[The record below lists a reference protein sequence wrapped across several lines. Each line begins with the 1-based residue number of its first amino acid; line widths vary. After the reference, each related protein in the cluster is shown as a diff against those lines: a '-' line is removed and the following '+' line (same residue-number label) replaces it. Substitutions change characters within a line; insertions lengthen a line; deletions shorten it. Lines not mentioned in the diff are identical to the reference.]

1 MIRALALLLLG
12 GMALAAAAPAAAAE
26 SVAADVDNPAIG
38 AARAHLL
45 EHLRQMRPDIERFE
59 LIPIG
64 HTPAFIPVGAPA
76 EATHG
81 SVLSART
88 CVWIKV
94 GRSGGAGRA
103 SSPATER
110 PARESPAGATER
122 RPSGERGNPQRGPL
136 GAGSVP
142 VWFSVKAYRPV
153 LVTQRNRGARD
164 SVDASDFTVE
174 ERDVAPLSSVP
185 LAVDADVSRMRARHA
200 IASGRIVLKEDLEE
214 MPQVLRGQEVTV
226 EVRHGAVEIET
237 SAVALREA
245 RLGEPVT
252 LQNPSSHMNYAAR
265 VVGQARAAV
274 IE

>member
-12 GMALAAAAPAAAAE
+12 GMALTAAAPAAAAE

-45 EHLRQMRPDIERFE
+45 DHLRQMRPDIERFE
-59 LIPIG
+59 LTPIG

-94 GRSGGAGRA
+94 GRAGR
-103 SSPATER
+103 
-110 PARESPAGATER
+110 
-122 RPSGERGNPQRGPL
+122 
-136 GAGSVP
+136 AGSVP

-164 SVDASDFTVE
+164 SVDASDFAVE

-185 LAVDADVSRMRARHA
+185 LAV
-200 IASGRIVLKEDLEE
+200 
-214 MPQVLRGQEVTV
+214 
-226 EVRHGAVEIET
+226 VR
-237 SAVALREA
+237 
-245 RLGEPVT
+245 
-252 LQNPSSHMNYAAR
+252 
-265 VVGQARAAV
+265 
-274 IE
+274 

>member
-12 GMALAAAAPAAAAE
+12 GLAFAGAAAAE
-26 SVAADVDNPAIG
+26 SAADADNPAIG

-45 EHLRQMRPDIERFE
+45 DHLRQMRPDIERFE
-59 LIPIG
+59 LTPIG
-64 HTPAFIPVGAPA
+64 HTPAFIPVGATA

-81 SVLSART
+81 SVLSPRT
-88 CVWIKV
+88 CVWIKG
-94 GRSGGAGRA
+94 GR
-103 SSPATER
+103 
-110 PARESPAGATER
+110 
-122 RPSGERGNPQRGPL
+122 
-136 GAGSVP
+136 AGSVP

-164 SVDASDFTVE
+164 SVDASDFAVE
-174 ERDVAPLSSVP
+174 ERDVAPLSGVP
-185 LAVDADVSRMRARHA
+185 WAVDADVTRMRARHA

-237 SAVALREA
+237 SAVAVREA

-252 LQNPSSHMNYAAR
+252 LQNPSSHLNYAAR

>member
-1 MIRALALLLLG
+1 MIKALTLLLLG
-12 GMALAAAAPAAAAE
+12 GMAVAVAAAAE
-26 SVAADVDNPAIG
+26 SAADVDNPAIA

-45 EHLRQMRPDIERFE
+45 DHLRQVRPDIGRFE
-59 LIPIG
+59 LTPIG

-81 SVLSART
+81 SVLSPRT

-94 GRSGGAGRA
+94 GRAG
-103 SSPATER
+103 SL
-110 PARESPAGATER
+110 ATER
-122 RPSGERGNPQRGPL
+122 RPSGERGNPQRGPATTERSARESPA

-164 SVDASDFTVE
+164 PVDASDFTVE
-174 ERDVAPLSSVP
+174 ERDVAPLSGVP
-185 LAVDADVSRMRARHA
+185 LAVDADVTRMRARHA
-200 IASGRIVLKEDLEE
+200 IAAGRLVVKEDLEE

-252 LQNPSSHMNYAAR
+252 LRNPSSHMNYAAR
-265 VVGQARAAV
+265 VVGQARVAV

>member
-1 MIRALALLLLG
+1 MIKALTLLLLG
-12 GMALAAAAPAAAAE
+12 GMAVAVAAAAE
-26 SVAADVDNPAIG
+26 SAADVGNPAIG

-45 EHLRQMRPDIERFE
+45 DHLRQVRPDIGRFE
-59 LIPIG
+59 LTPIG
-64 HTPAFIPVGAPA
+64 HTPAFIPVGATA

-81 SVLSART
+81 SVLSPRT

-94 GRSGGAGRA
+94 GRAG
-103 SSPATER
+103 SLATER
-110 PARESPAGATER
+110 PATTERSARESPA
-122 RPSGERGNPQRGPL
+122 

-164 SVDASDFTVE
+164 SVDAGDFTVE
-174 ERDVAPLSSVP
+174 ERDVAPLSGVP
-185 LAVDADVSRMRARHA
+185 LAVDADVTRMRARHA
-200 IASGRIVLKEDLEE
+200 IAAGRIVVKEDLEE

-265 VVGQARAAV
+265 VVGQARVAV

>member
-12 GMALAAAAPAAAAE
+12 GTALAAAGAAE
-26 SVAADVDNPAIG
+26 SAADVDNPVVG
-38 AARAHLL
+38 AARVHLL
-45 EHLRQMRPDIERFE
+45 EHLRQLRPDIERFE
-59 LIPIG
+59 LTLIG
-64 HTPAFIPVGAPA
+64 HMPAFIPVGAPA

-81 SVLSART
+81 SVLSPRT
-88 CVWIKV
+88 CVWIKT
-94 GRSGGAGRA
+94 GRA
-103 SSPATER
+103 GSP
-110 PARESPAGATER
+110 ATER
-122 RPSGERGNPQRGPL
+122 RPSGQRGNPQRGPTRESPA

-142 VWFSVKAYRPV
+142 VWFAVKAYRPV

-164 SVDASDFTVE
+164 SVDAGDFAVE
-174 ERDVAPLSSVP
+174 ERDVAPLSGVP
-185 LAVDADVSRMRARHA
+185 WAVDADVTRMRSRHA
-200 IASGRIVLKEDLEE
+200 IATGRIVMKEDLEE

-237 SAVALREA
+237 SAIAVREA

-265 VVGQARAAV
+265 VVGQARAVV